1 MTSTTF
7 GSRTARRTFPVRT
20 ALAAA
25 TLAALLGAT
34 GCASAT
40 SPTAEPSASIAPDA
54 QSDEPNTTTDDA
66 EPAVPAEPGPDE
78 VITIG
83 LRFTPQTITVP
94 VGTTVTWRNAEG
106 IGHTITSG
114 AWGDVNETTGLRGSQ
129 DADGMFR
136 HALARAGE
144 EGDTFSFTF
153 TEPGEY
159 PYFCEP
165 HLTMNGSVIVEAA
178 G

>member
-7 GSRTARRTFPVRT
+7 GPRTARRTSPV
-20 ALAAA
+20 LAAA
-25 TLAALLGAT
+25 SVALAALLGVT

-40 SPTAEPSASIAPDA
+40 SSTPEPSASVAPDA
-54 QSDEPNTTTDDA
+54 QRDQPNTATDGAD
-66 EPAVPAEPGPDE
+66 PASPAEPGPDE

-83 LRFTPQTITVP
+83 LRFTPPTITVP

-129 DADGMFR
+129 EADGMFR

-165 HLTMNGSVIVEAA
+165 HLTMNASVIVEAA